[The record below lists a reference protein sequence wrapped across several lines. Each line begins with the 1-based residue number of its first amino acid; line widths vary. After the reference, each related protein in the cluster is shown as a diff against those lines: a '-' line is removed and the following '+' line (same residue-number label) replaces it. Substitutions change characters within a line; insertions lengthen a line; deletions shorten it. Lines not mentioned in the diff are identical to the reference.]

1 MYMTGETC
9 EEHNAYEGTAC
20 EELRC
25 ILQAE
30 PAKNIMLTK
39 AQPSERVHQS
49 MVCPSLFTCP
59 RNISRNLWTP
69 QRILKNQSSNQIEKQ
84 FRFS

>member
-1 MYMTGETC
+1 MYITGKAC
-9 EEHNAYEGTAC
+9 EEHNAYEGTVF

-39 AQPSERVHQS
+39 AQPSKRVHQS